1 MTTATGCPPTPP
13 TGTMPGHVVDIIE
26 TDSWMYDIVGADKL
40 ENVSSWH
47 HQAVTDVTS
56 DTGLTVVAKTTVN
69 GLDIVEAVENQSKT
83 FCLGVQFHPETM
95 LKSWPCMTE
104 SPRRPSATP
113 TCA

>member
-1 MTTATGCPPTPP
+1 
-13 TGTMPGHVVDIIE
+13 MPADAPDRDYARHVVGIIE

-83 FCLGVQFHPETM
+83 FCLGVQWHPEYT
-95 LKSWPCMTE
+95 W
-104 SPRRPSATP
+104 RRLETDFKLWRAFVD
-113 TCA
+113 AARG